1 MDFLGSWEFLI
12 MAIAPA
18 RLKLLSGK
26 KPKLSVSNRKADF
39 KKHFCSL
46 VIKSVESKSDMSLMR

>member
-1 MDFLGSWEFLI
+1 

-39 KKHFCSL
+39 KKYFCSL